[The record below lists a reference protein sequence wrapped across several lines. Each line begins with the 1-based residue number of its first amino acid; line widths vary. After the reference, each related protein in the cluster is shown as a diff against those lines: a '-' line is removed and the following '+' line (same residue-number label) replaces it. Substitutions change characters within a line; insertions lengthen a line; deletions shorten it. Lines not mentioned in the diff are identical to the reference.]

1 MTSVTIQMTIR
12 GNYLEECSN
21 DYPDDYP
28 DDYLEDRSTSRYAY
42 NEKNDF

>member
-21 DYPDDYP
+21 DYPN
-28 DDYLEDRSTSRYAY
+28 DYLEDRSTSRYAY